1 MKKNK
6 IVLVLSCI
14 FSMLFL
20 TYIFKLAR
28 DIKKSEENLI
38 ASPNVVDVTDA
49 ITTKLLILSENY
61 TEETWSQPSTND
73 STWKNV
79 NVPKHRIVQEP
90 EFKEGNFAY
99 YRINVPQKSFHE
111 LNHLKNEL
119 FLALQYIQFSKLDIY
134 VNGKLFRSNTP
145 IGSEEYLI
153 NIPIDESRDNLVAI
167 KGYVKAGDSG
177 INHRGKI
184 IVGKGGELNEIHRKA
199 YKAATVYTLIFLLC
213 KGSILFVFTLI
224 FLVVKVDKF
233 FEKSLLYGFFVLAE
247 DVLTGNYL
255 YEYLNLNQQVYLFNI
270 VDIGIIVFLFLF
282 LSDVLEKKY
291 SKRHVAYIVAALAL
305 PSFIIAIDVLHTGHF
320 FNIDHFLK
328 FWNYALILVLFYFA
342 PKVFKEDK
350 VLFSIILISLFLTV
364 WSAVFSDNVG
374 FNFKA
379 FGNLF
384 IFFMVAYQTFILF
397 RRQQNQLTEQ
407 EKDVAIGKTAAHLAH
422 DVRRPLDQM
431 SLILNRISAGEAN
444 PEFLKVAKQDVE
456 FAITSV
462 NNQINDIMNFSRT
475 RGIELEP
482 VSFYGVLSASIKQVL
497 AIKKNVNI
505 DLEYDFKAPNKILG
519 DESRLASVLTNLISN
534 AVEAIKDIGG
544 KTSGVIKLT
553 TFEEKE
559 YLVFKIFNDGPQIP
573 LNVLGDIFKPLFTFG
588 KSSGTGL
595 GLASVSK
602 IVNEHGGLINVVNL
616 LNGVEFILRFRTSEL
631 VDTFTM
637 TTFKAKSAD
646 YSYVSKNKIA
656 ATENRNLRILLLDDD
671 RYVYE
676 YFQDFI
682 KKAPFEIELVHTGD
696 VDRAKEAL
704 KAKRFDLYILD
715 YDLGSNTT
723 GLDFYHE
730 NLNFLKNNVVLHSNR
745 DRSTINNIDINLY
758 PKPMP
763 LETFIELCEQAF
775 KTRLRLLLVEDSKL
789 ISLAWKMF
797 HGKHNIL
804 CVSSPEEALAFLG
817 NDPTSVDICVLDYYY
832 DWIEMNGEDLGDKIR
847 LLFPEL
853 KIIISTSASFQTSRY
868 LSVKKNA
875 YEVRNLDK

>member
-6 IVLVLSCI
+6 AVLVLSCI
-14 FSMLFL
+14 FSVLFL

-28 DIKKSEENLI
+28 DIKKTEENMI
-38 ASPNVVDVTDA
+38 SSRNIVDVTDA
-49 ITTKLLILSENY
+49 IKTKLLITSENY
-61 TEETWSQPSTND
+61 TDETWAQPYLKDAN
-73 STWKNV
+73 WKTV

-99 YRINVPQKSFHE
+99 YRIYVPQKSFKE
-111 LNHLKNEL
+111 LEHLKNEL

-134 VNGKLFRSNTP
+134 VNGKLFRTNTP
-145 IGSEEYLI
+145 TGSEEYLI
-153 NIPIDESRDNLVAI
+153 NIPIDDSIDNLVAI
-167 KGYVKAGDSG
+167 KGYIKTGDSG

-184 IVGKGGELNEIHRKA
+184 LVGKGGELNEVHRKA
-199 YKAATVYTLIFLLC
+199 YKTATVYSLIFLLC

-255 YEYLNLNQQVYLFNI
+255 YKYLNLNQQVYLFNI
-270 VDIGIIVFLFLF
+270 VDIGIILFLFLF

-291 SKRHVAYIVAALAL
+291 SKRHIAFIIGALAL
-305 PSFIIAIDVLHTGHF
+305 PSFIIAIEVLHTGHL

-328 FWNYALILVLFYFA
+328 FWNYVLIFVLFYFA
-342 PKVFKEDK
+342 PKVFKVDK
-350 VLFSIILISLFLTV
+350 VLFSIIIISLFLTV

-407 EKDVAIGKTAAHLAH
+407 EKDVAIGRTAAHLAH

-431 SLILNRISAGEAN
+431 NLILNRISAGEAN

-462 NNQINDIMNFSRT
+462 NNQINDIINFSRT
-475 RGIELEP
+475 REITLEP
-482 VSFYGVLSASIKQVL
+482 VSFYSVLSASIKQVL
-497 AIKKNVNI
+497 TIKKNVSLT
-505 DLEYDFKAPNKILG
+505 LEYDFKATNKILG

-544 KTSGVIKLT
+544 KSSGMIRFT
-553 TFEEKE
+553 TILEKE

-573 LNVLGDIFKPLFTFG
+573 ANVLGDIFKPLFTFG
-588 KSSGTGL
+588 KNSGTGL
-595 GLASVSK
+595 GLASVAK
-602 IVNEHGGLINVVNL
+602 VVIEHGGQINVMNL
-616 LNGVEFILRFRTSEL
+616 SNGVEFSLLLKASDL
-631 VDTFTM
+631 PDTISM
-637 TTFKAKSAD
+637 DAFKAKSED
-646 YSYVSKNKIA
+646 YSYESKNKIEA
-656 ATENRNLRILLLDDD
+656 IGNRYLRILLLDDD

-676 YFQDFI
+676 YFQDLI
-682 KKAPFEIELVHTGD
+682 KRISFEVELVHVGH
-696 VDRAKEAL
+696 VDRAKEVL
-704 KAKRFDLYILD
+704 KSKRFDLYILD
-715 YDLGSNTT
+715 YDLGSNMT

-730 NLNFLKNNVVLHSNR
+730 NLNFLKTNVVLHSNR
-745 DRSTINNIDINLY
+745 DKSTIDNLDIPLY
-758 PKPMP
+758 PKPMSFES
-763 LETFIELCEQAF
+763 LTELCEDAF
-775 KTRLRLLLVEDSKL
+775 KTRPRILLVEDSKL

-797 HGKHNIL
+797 HGKHNIH
-804 CVSSPEEALAFLG
+804 CVNSPEEALKFLES
-817 NDPTSVDICVLDYYY
+817 DPAAVEICVLDYFY
-832 DWIEMNGEDLGDKIR
+832 DGIEMNGEELGHKIR
-847 LLFPEL
+847 LSYPML
-853 KIIISTSASFQTSRY
+853 KIIISTSASFQKCLYR
-868 LSVKKNA
+868 LVKKNE
-875 YEVRNLDK
+875 YEVRNLDG